1 DALSR
6 EPTRYKI
13 LFVGGGKSVGEL
25 QKIVRT
31 RYPELDVEFV
41 GSIDYKLIA
50 NYYRLCDVVFA
61 WYPPRENV
69 KRAIAV
75 KVFEACSL
83 GVPIIVNSGTLME
96 DFVKEYKCGIPLRE
110 LRAEEIVNALENMP
124 KIKKSLSSFKG
135 TITNKWKWDREVKK
149 LCRVYEWI
157 VNLNP

>member
-75 KVFEACSL
+75 KVLEACSL
-83 GVPIIVNSGTLME
+83 GVISFPHDVHTGIVSAISNHL
-96 DFVKEYKCGIPLRE
+96 LRNE
-110 LRAEEIVNALENMP
+110 VFL
-124 KIKKSLSSFKG
+124 LS
-135 TITNKWKWDREVKK
+135 
-149 LCRVYEWI
+149 
-157 VNLNP
+157 